1 MPVNTVVSPTPTDWE
16 SIANPPVRGRYK
28 QIRISS
34 LAPVGKETGRG
45 VATVEARAVVTAEGT
60 ATVAVMAEGMA
71 TVAVTAEGM
80 ATVMARA
87 AAHNQPTQIPKP
99 AGNLLTGCD
108 RGTCP
113 GLFAGET
120 LS

>member
-1 MPVNTVVSPTPTDWE
+1 MPVNTVVRPTPTDWE
-16 SIANPPVRGRYK
+16 KSIANPPVRGRYK

-34 LAPVGKETGRG
+34 LAPVGKETGMG
-45 VATVEARAVVTAEGT
+45 VATVEARAVVT
-60 ATVAVMAEGMA
+60 AEGMA